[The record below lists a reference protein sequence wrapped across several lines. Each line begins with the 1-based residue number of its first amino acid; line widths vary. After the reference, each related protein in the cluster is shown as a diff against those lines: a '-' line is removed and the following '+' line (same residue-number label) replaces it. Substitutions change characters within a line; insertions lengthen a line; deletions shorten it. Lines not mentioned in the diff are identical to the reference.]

1 MRWFRGALRQACRNG
16 WGTTAGLA
24 LVTLLTHLV
33 IDNHFNPALELRSP
47 PWGLIPVFAGVLV
60 LDGKQES
67 VLALLFFALELIY
80 DINHRLE
87 PTDALIEAMFLRRML
102 ILLVCIWA
110 AHIHSRLKDQRIE
123 LQHNDA
129 LLTQKLTQSLKAS
142 ALAHELRQPLS
153 QLLLQTRL
161 MQHRFEQQ
169 GSISPPLELAMA
181 EVQTSG
187 RQINQLI
194 EAIGSLLHEST
205 PPSQPLDLAMVVRTC
220 LQRLQPQLQAAAVE
234 LQHNALEQPWLV
246 HGHTTQL
253 QIACFNLISNGLE
266 ALQGQPSPRQLA
278 IALRADG
285 DQVELQV
292 ADSGPGLPSTQL
304 RDLVLASSKAKGM
317 GVGLLTV
324 QSIASRHGGT
334 LQLGRSER
342 LGGAE
347 LRLRLPLAETHPN

>member
-1 MRWFRGALRQACRNG
+1 MRWFRGALRQACRHG
-16 WGTTAGLA
+16 WGATAGLA
-24 LVTLLTHLV
+24 LVTLLIHLV
-33 IDNHFNPALELRSP
+33 INNYLNKTFDTRSA
-47 PWGLIPVFAGVLV
+47 PWCLIPVFAGILI
-60 LDGKQES
+60 LNGRQEG
-67 VLALLFFALELIY
+67 LLTFFFLSLEVSY
-80 DINHRLE
+80 TINHRRAPFDFE
-87 PTDALIEAMFLRRML
+87 TGFLFARRIV
-102 ILLVCIWA
+102 ILLACIWS
-110 AHIHSRLKDQRIE
+110 AHILSRLKEQRIE
-123 LQHNDA
+123 LQHSEA

-194 EAIGSLLHEST
+194 EAIGSLLNEST
-205 PPSQPLDLAMVVRTC
+205 TPSQPLDLAMVVRTC

-253 QIACFNLISNGLE
+253 QIACCNLISNGLE

-304 RDLVLASSKAKGM
+304 RDLVLASSKANGM